1 MDRLSLLRPFIWT
14 KYEVVL
20 AVEAPLLL
28 PAYKGATLRGSFG
41 NTLKRLCC
49 SHNPATCEARLPEC
63 ACPYGSIFSPQTPE
77 SNPHLRAGEEIAR
90 PFVIQPPL
98 DYKREYQ
105 PGERVSFNLLLFGRA
120 DMWLPYFLVT
130 FRDLPPIGIPPHR
143 GRVSLHEVWAT
154 NDLLGIQQRIYTAS
168 EQLVRNANLAMSWEA
183 LAATSSQYPTNSLTL
198 HFHTN
203 TILRYL
209 GNKNGVRKIEF
220 HILISRL
227 LQRIETLM
235 GLYVNSSVLDDTWRN
250 TARELIRAARA
261 VTIHRDDTQWH
272 SWKRYSTRQ
281 QQEIPMDGVIGKIT
295 YTGDLSPFL
304 PLLLLGQYTHVGKGC
319 VFGLGQY
326 TVLHEGG

>member
-1 MDRLSLLRPFIWT
+1 MDRLSLLRPFTWT

-49 SHNPATCEARLPEC
+49 SHNPATCEARPPEC

-105 PGERVSFNLLLFGRA
+105 PGERLSFNLLLFGRA